1 MTELVLEQNYFS
13 KNQIVKSSKVNVRQH
28 KLDSKFKFLSGTD
41 KWVQFDITEDSGF
54 QKSIHYFSDR
64 HSLEGNCPKIL
75 NCKTTTRS
83 IPRRGGLRKRN
94 QYSEISPCYD
104 LLYFLEKM
112 FDDAY
117 NNKVYMDLFLEYPY
131 NLLKIENAT
140 SGLIIKDSYLHMVY
154 DKFQNCFTLQKKN
167 CKYSPYVR
175 VHYTDLRLTYNV
187 LNRVV
192 SSTSIVIDIMDDFLS
207 TLDPYTLPNKE
218 EFIQS
223 FVFLDELFKF
233 NFENGYSIFE
243 ILMTKDDYDKDIIDF
258 YVPFKL
264 KIKNLKTNLISKYE
278 QYISD
283 LLTLFKK
290 RNNKKIFIAKH
301 QIDELRKDNITFN
314 GKNIADLITKN
325 ILDTRKVVKDQFE
338 SEINQSW
345 KTVIRKY
352 NNLIRDWNN
361 MNFRLFAL
369 SFDQTI
375 EDFFQ
380 IAVAIDAIML
390 DAYILPRVFRK
401 FRAHPSTLTFVL
413 AGSGHIQFEVD
424 FFKNVLGVEP
434 LHEIYRIEGSK
445 QCLYYKDFWKVF
457 DIKNYENSGKI
468 KYYQFLTTQKIKDIL
483 KQREI
488 KGVSKKNKEQLI
500 AILRDDDKLVR
511 ESPNYDNYTIRE
523 LIQELKKRNI
533 TKYSGKK
540 KKELIEMLL

>member
-1 MTELVLEQNYFS
+1 MTELLLQQNYFS
-13 KNQIVKSSKVNVRQH
+13 RKQVIQSTKVNIRQH

-41 KWVQFDITEDSGF
+41 KWVQFDITDDSGF

-64 HSLEGNCPKIL
+64 HSLDGNCPKIL
-75 NCKTTTRS
+75 KCKTTTRTT
-83 IPRRGGLRKRN
+83 PRRGGLRSRN
-94 QYSEISPCYD
+94 QQSEPSPCYD
-104 LLYFLEKM
+104 FLYFLEKM

-117 NNKVYMDLFLEYPY
+117 NNKVYMDVFLEYPY
-131 NLLKIENAT
+131 NLLKTENLPQ
-140 SGLIIKDSYLHMVY
+140 GLIIKDSYLHMVY

-192 SSTSIVIDIMDDFLS
+192 SSTSIVIDIMDEFLS

-218 EFIQS
+218 DFMQS
-223 FVFLDELFKF
+223 FLFLNELFKF

-258 YVPFKL
+258 YVPFKS
-264 KIKNLKTNLISKYE
+264 KIKNLKTNLITNYE
-278 QYISD
+278 QYITD

-301 QIDELRKDNITFN
+301 QLDELRKDNVTFD
-314 GKNIADLITKN
+314 GQNIVDLITKN

-345 KTVIRKY
+345 KILTRRY
-352 NNLIRDWNN
+352 TNLISNWNQ
-361 MNFRLFAL
+361 MNLRMFAS
-369 SFDQTI
+369 SFDQNI
-375 EDFFQ
+375 EDFYQ

-401 FRAHPSTLTFVL
+401 FSAHPSTLTFVL

-434 LHEIYRIEGSK
+434 LHEIYRVEGTK

-457 DIKNYENSGKI
+457 DIKNYENNGKI
-468 KYYQFLTTQKIKDIL
+468 KYYPLLTVQQIKDIL
-483 KQREI
+483 RKREI
-488 KGVSKKNKEQLI
+488 KGASKKNKQQLI
-500 AILRDDDKLVR
+500 EILRDEDKKVSPR
-511 ESPNYDNYTIRE
+511 PNYENYTIRE
-523 LIQELKKRNI
+523 LIQELKRRNI
-533 TKYSGKK
+533 SKYSGKK
-540 KKELIEMLL
+540 KKELIEMLV